1 MLRLF
6 LFAKAL
12 ASTAFRPNDLATFAD
27 MQFSNKEDTI
37 CALSTA
43 PGIGALALIRI
54 SGQEAFSAFQTIF
67 SRDIL
72 SAATHTVLFGSI
84 SRKENHADI
93 LIDEVVAAIFRGP
106 RSFTGEDTVEISCH
120 GSTYVQAQ
128 ILQVLLG
135 AGCRMA
141 QPGEFS
147 LRAFANGKVDLS
159 QAEAI
164 ADLIASSSA
173 GAHKLAINQ
182 MKGSFSMKISALREG
197 LIHFASLI
205 ELELDFSEE
214 DVEFAN
220 RHDLA
225 EMVENINREVYGLIE
240 SFAAGQ
246 AIKNGIPVAI
256 LGAPNMGKST
266 LLNLLLDE
274 DKAIVSEIAGTTR
287 DIIEDE
293 MTIEGI
299 KFRFIDTAGLRD
311 TTDVV
316 ENIGIGRAMERAG
329 RSAIVLYLCDAAET
343 EQVDLTNALKNLEKS
358 IGKEPL
364 VIPVI
369 NKIDKIRDA
378 SDLHSKF
385 NHVKDALFIS
395 AAEGVGIDELR
406 QRLLDVSQSLTT
418 SGSDVVVSNL
428 RHYEALSKAR
438 EALNAVL
445 VGIENHITGDF
456 LAMDIR
462 RALFHLGEITG
473 QITTDD
479 LLDNIF
485 SKFCIG
491 K

>member
-1 MLRLF
+1 
-6 LFAKAL
+6 
-12 ASTAFRPNDLATFAD
+12 
-27 MQFSNKEDTI
+27 MQFGNKEDTI

-54 SGQEAFSAFQTIF
+54 SGPAAFTAFQSVF
-67 SRDIL
+67 SRDIQ
-72 SAATHTVLFGSI
+72 SAATHTVHFGSI
-84 SRKENHADI
+84 SRKERDAEV
-93 LIDEVVAAIFRGP
+93 LIDEVVAAVFRAP
-106 RSFTGEDTVEISCH
+106 RSFTGEDTVEITCH

-128 ILQVLLG
+128 ILQLLLA

-164 ADLIASSSA
+164 ADLIASTSA
-173 GAHKLAINQ
+173 GAHKLAMNQ
-182 MKGSFSMKISALREG
+182 MRGGFSKKIASLREG
-197 LIHFASLI
+197 LINFASLI

-214 DVEFAN
+214 DVEFAD
-220 RHDLA
+220 RQALT
-225 EMVENINREVYGLIE
+225 EMVVSIQRTVTALID
-240 SFAAGQ
+240 SFAAGH

-266 LLNLLLDE
+266 LLNALLDE

-293 MTIEGI
+293 MTIDGI
-299 KFRFIDTAGLRD
+299 RFRFIDTAGLRD

-316 ENIGIGRAMERAG
+316 ENIGISRAMERAG
-329 RSAIVLYLCDAAET
+329 RSAVILYLFDAVESSATAVQT
-343 EQVDLTNALKNLEKS
+343 EIHELSGK
-358 IGKEPL
+358 IGIDPFI
-364 VIPVI
+364 IPI
-369 NKIDKIRDA
+369 ANKIDKARDVA
-378 SDLHSKF
+378 ELKAHYAPLPGT
-385 NHVKDALFIS
+385 VLIS
-395 AAEGVGIDELR
+395 AANGTGMDELR
-406 QRLLDVSQSLTT
+406 RRLLEVTGSLNSSQS
-418 SGSDVVVSNL
+418 DVIVSNL
-428 RHYEALSKAR
+428 RHYEALTKAN
-438 EALNAVL
+438 EALAAVL
-445 VGIENHITGDF
+445 EGITNGVTGDF

-473 QITTDD
+473 EITTED
-479 LLDNIF
+479 LLGNIF